1 MAKHFAPAK
10 GFPNNRKAAVIT
22 VVLALT
28 VAILLIS
35 GIGRAISDNI
45 LMPIFGSA
53 PPAVTPMPDDRTNG
67 RINLPRLDVY
77 LLQLGS
83 YAEAAPASA
92 EAKAI
97 AQRGGAGYVLNQGSY
112 RVIAAGY
119 LTQAEAQSVAD
130 KQTDK
135 EFSPSVFMLSSGSV
149 SFKLQCSKEQL
160 DILRRACEYYPS
172 LVKDLM
178 EESVL
183 LDSCEATASR
193 VRINYTYR
201 LTAVEEIIA
210 GLESL
215 PYSPDEELI
224 PRLLTVYRNARLQ
237 LNNISLKTS
246 KEGLDF
252 FSEIKYNYIEMII
265 AYRDMIKNLS

>member
-1 MAKHFAPAK
+1 MAKHFAPGK

-22 VVLALT
+22 VALALT

-45 LMPIFGSA
+45 LMPLFGSA

-67 RINLPRLDVY
+67 RITLPRLDVY

-83 YAEAAPASA
+83 HTDAAPAAA
-92 EAKAI
+92 EAKTI
-97 AQRGGAGYVLNQGSY
+97 AQRGGAGYVLNQDSY

-160 DILRRACEYYPS
+160 DILLEACEYYPS

-183 LDSCEATASR
+183 LDSCETTASR

-237 LNNISLKTS
+237 LNNISLKNS

-265 AYRDMIKNLS
+265 AYRDMIENLS